1 MTKSF
6 MLKVRR
12 NRKPI
17 IACGAFLGLAAA
29 LAAPAEAQRGRGY
42 EDQRGRGYEDEGRCL
57 SGNEVN
63 AHLMLDGWYPEA
75 LVGQRDGGH
84 VLIMRVSQGPRKFIA
99 FVDGCSGEIL
109 HMRGGG

>member
-6 MLKVRR
+6 MLKIRR
-12 NRKPI
+12 NCKPI

-29 LAAPAEAQRGRGY
+29 LAAPAEAQSGRGY
-42 EDQRGRGYEDEGRCL
+42 EDDGRCL
-57 SGNEVN
+57 SSNEVN

-75 LVGQRDGGH
+75 LVGTRDGGH

-99 FVDGCSGEIL
+99 FVDGCSAEVL
-109 HMRGGG
+109 HMRGDG